1 MRGLLAPSLVAELQF
16 HWWRRYDLPP
26 SRHEWL
32 HEQAANAALD
42 LQHYPA
48 RYLPEKKAE
57 VARLLQGGLPLE
69 ERVEV
74 PLVLETPGWQLGVLA
89 AYKGNLR
96 LNTRFDAKRDEL
108 LRVLDAGTHA
118 AAAVDKKFLCIV
130 LYTDPRTYNTE
141 TKRLV
146 DLYRGQAETLVAR
159 LPHRH
164 DSKLLHEAARNLGEL
179 RWRELGGVLLDTKDE
194 ERIGLFDLAVLDELI
209 KYLARK
215 DVGFN
220 LLRRLK

>member
-1 MRGLLAPSLVAELQF
+1 VNGS
-16 HWWRRYDLPP
+16 
-26 SRHEWL
+26 
-32 HEQAANAALD
+32 LD

-57 VARLLQGGLPLE
+57 AARLLGDDLPLE
-69 ERVEV
+69 ERVEM

-96 LNTRFDAKRDEL
+96 QNTRFDAKRDEL

-118 AAAVDKKFLCIV
+118 AAAAQKKFLCLV
-130 LYTDPRTYNTE
+130 LYTDARTYNTE

-146 DLYRGQAETLVAR
+146 DLYRGHGDTLAAR
-159 LPHRH
+159 LPHRQ
-164 DSKLLHEAARNLGEL
+164 DTKSLHEAARNLGEL
-179 RWRELGGVLLDTKDE
+179 RWRDLGGVLLDAKDE

-209 KYLARK
+209 KFLARK